1 MRLTLVPHTADL
13 SSARI
18 WMCASETAAAPAQFV
33 LTVHK
38 VGDIAVGTG
47 AWQAVTVDGILAV
60 QETKTWVQTV
70 QVSGLSPGTRY
81 VCSALGEQA
90 EFATLPAQLP
100 TRGSEPFNLL
110 LGSCYF
116 SHRDQGVEQ
125 AFRTLAAHERPHAK
139 ILCGDQV
146 YLDVSRA
153 LIMEPAPT
161 QAAVARLHLGKY
173 LKNWTASGLKALLGV
188 GSTWFT
194 SDDHEF
200 WNNSPDPATAI
211 VLSWLPPGRNWML
224 RSGLNLFQTFQ
235 AASAGASQKFQ
246 AGRLSV
252 YVADTR
258 VFRKGQRR
266 ACLRPDNLRDLLDW
280 IGTLRGPGVL
290 VVGQPVLDEPQS
302 WFGGTFADW
311 SLPNYPEYGPIAQAL
326 AKAAHS
332 ILVLTGDVHY
342 PRVARVNRHDGR
354 LQLLEVISSPLAL
367 VSGQHGTPKPPPGK
381 FQMMPV
387 TQEAP
392 RRSADNFALLQFT
405 ETSGRVSVR
414 VRHYMI
420 PGGWTAGQEFDLD

>member
-125 AFRTLAAHERPHAK
+125 AFRALAGHERPHAK

-146 YLDVSRA
+146 YLDVLASPDHGTRA
-153 LIMEPAPT
+153 DSGCGR
-161 QAAVARLHLGKY
+161 RLHLGKY
-173 LKNWTASGLKALLGV
+173 VRNWTASGLRTLLGV

-211 VLSWLPPGRNWML
+211 ALSWFPPGRNWML

-235 AASAGASQKFQ
+235 AASG
-246 AGRLSV
+246 
-252 YVADTR
+252 
-258 VFRKGQRR
+258 
-266 ACLRPDNLRDLLDW
+266 
-280 IGTLRGPGVL
+280 
-290 VVGQPVLDEPQS
+290 
-302 WFGGTFADW
+302 
-311 SLPNYPEYGPIAQAL
+311 
-326 AKAAHS
+326 
-332 ILVLTGDVHY
+332 
-342 PRVARVNRHDGR
+342 
-354 LQLLEVISSPLAL
+354 
-367 VSGQHGTPKPPPGK
+367 
-381 FQMMPV
+381 
-387 TQEAP
+387 
-392 RRSADNFALLQFT
+392 RRSAEVPGWGGFRS
-405 ETSGRVSVR
+405 TSPTRVCSAKGSAERVSVLTIFGTCWIGS
-414 VRHYMI
+414 VH
-420 PGGWTAGQEFDLD
+420 

>member
-1 MRLTLVPHTADL
+1 MKLTLVPHASDPATARL
-13 SSARI
+13 
-18 WMCASETAAAPAQFV
+18 WLCATETAAAPGPFV
-33 LTVHK
+33 LTIHK
-38 VGDIAVGTG
+38 VGDMPVASG
-47 AWQAVTVDGILAV
+47 AWQPVTVDGILPV
-60 QETKTWVQTV
+60 EETRTWVQTV
-70 QVSGLSPGTRY
+70 ELTGLSPGTRY

-90 EFATLPAQLP
+90 EFATLPVQLP
-100 TRGSEPFNLL
+100 VRGSEPFNLL

-116 SHRDQGVEQ
+116 NHRDQGVDQ
-125 AFRTLAAHERPHAK
+125 AFRALAVHERPHAK

-146 YLDVSRA
+146 YLDVSRG
-153 LIMEPAPT
+153 LIMEPAPS

-173 LKNWTASGLKALLGV
+173 LKNWTASGLRTLLGV

-211 VLSWLPPGRNWML
+211 VLSWLAPGRNWML

-235 AASAGASQKFQ
+235 AASGGAPRKFQ

-258 VFRKGQRR
+258 VFREARR
-266 ACLRPDNLRDLLDW
+266 RRCLRPEDLQDLLDW
-280 IGTLRGPGVL
+280 AGNLAGPGVL
-290 VVGQPVLDEPQS
+290 VVGQPLLDEPQS

-311 SLPNYPEYGPIAQAL
+311 SLPNYPEYSPIAQAL
-326 AKAAHS
+326 AQARHT

-354 LQLLEVISSPLAL
+354 LQLLEVIASPLAL
-367 VSGQHGTPKPPPGK
+367 VSGQHATPKPPPGK
-381 FQMMPV
+381 FQTMPV
-387 TQEAP
+387 TQEEP
-392 RRSADNFALLQFT
+392 RRGADNFALLQFT
-405 ETSGRVSVR
+405 EASGRVNVR

-420 PGGWTAGQEFDLD
+420 PGGWTPGQEFDLD

>member
-1 MRLTLVPHTADL
+1 MKLTLVPHAAD
-13 SSARI
+13 SASARI
-18 WMCASETAAAPAQFV
+18 WLCATETATAPPPFV
-33 LTVHK
+33 LTIHK
-38 VGDIAVGTG
+38 VGDIAVNQGG
-47 AWQAVTVDGILAV
+47 WQPVTVDGILAV
-60 QETKTWVQTV
+60 QETRTWVQTV
-70 QVSGLSPGTRY
+70 QLSGLAAGTRY
-81 VCSALGEQA
+81 VCSALGERA

-100 TRGSEPFNLL
+100 PRGGEPFNLL

-116 SHRDQGVEQ
+116 THRDQGVEQ
-125 AFRTLAAHERPHAK
+125 AVRRLAAHERPHAK

-153 LIMEPAPT
+153 LIMEPAPS

-173 LKNWTASGLKALLGV
+173 LKNWTASGLRALLGV

-211 VLSWLPPGRNWML
+211 ALSWLPPGRNWML
-224 RSGLNLFQTFQ
+224 RSGRNLFQTFQ
-235 AASAGASQKFQ
+235 AASGGAPQKFQ

-258 VFRKGQRR
+258 VFRKGQRG
-266 ACLRPDNLRDLLDW
+266 ACLRPEDLQDLLGW
-280 IGTLRGPGVL
+280 ILNLAGPGVL

-326 AKAAHS
+326 ANAAHS
-332 ILVLTGDVHY
+332 VLVLTGDVHY
-342 PRVARVNRHDGR
+342 PRVARVNRRDGR

-367 VSGQHGTPKPPPGK
+367 VSGQHGTPKAPPGK
-381 FQMMPV
+381 FQAMPV

-405 ETSGRVSVR
+405 ETSARVNVR

-420 PGGWTAGQEFDLD
+420 PGGWTPGQEFDLD